1 MLEGEKFS
9 LNYLE
14 RGEPT
19 RDSRRFRSRIAAYY
33 SDNLDNYKSDVS
45 NIITR
50 ETGAEVP
57 FIFNYGPDIS
67 SFIKEA
73 ELRDV
78 LDSIT
83 LIYRIIR
90 DKGMTRYMDE
100 WKNFVSRC
108 MQEENVGYKLDENC
122 GVHYYIDEE
131 FERNRFSTLANLE
144 STELNSVKVA
154 FEDAYKHMD
163 ADPIDT
169 KASARSMFEALEI
182 LTKQLVETKNLNKWV
197 LENSLKDLAIKHLAS
212 DETEANVISE
222 MFEGFGQ
229 WVNSIHNYRHGQ
241 KETESVQPSEDL
253 TIYILSS
260 GTSFLRFLLKL
271 REKI

>member
-14 RGEPT
+14 RGDPA
-19 RDSRRFRSRIAAYY
+19 RDSKRFRNRIAAYY
-33 SDNLDNYKSDVS
+33 SDNLEDYNSDVS
-45 NIITR
+45 NLITS

-57 FIFNYGPDIS
+57 FIYNYGPDIGG
-67 SFIKEA
+67 FIKEA

-83 LIYRIIR
+83 LIYRALTNR
-90 DKGMTRYMDE
+90 RMPKLSND
-100 WKNFVSRC
+100 WNSFVSRC

-131 FERNRFSTLANLE
+131 FERNRFSTLAALE
-144 STELNSVKVA
+144 GADLNSVKVA

-169 KASARSMFEALEI
+169 KASSRSMFEALEI

-197 LENSLKDLAIKHLAS
+197 LENSLKDLATKHMAS

-222 MFEGFGQ
+222 MFQGFGQ

-241 KETESVQPSEDL
+241 KETVSVQPSEDL

-260 GTSFLRFLLKL
+260 GTAFLRFLLKL

>member
-1 MLEGEKFS
+1 VLEGEKFS

-19 RDSRRFRSRIAAYY
+19 RDSKRFRSRVAGYY
-33 SDNLDNYKSDVS
+33 SDNLSNYKSDIS
-45 NIITR
+45 NLITR

-57 FIFNYGPDIS
+57 FIYNYGPDIGG
-67 SFIKEA
+67 FIKEA

-78 LDSIT
+78 FDSIT

-90 DKGMTRYMDE
+90 DKRMARAMDD

-131 FERNRFSTLANLE
+131 FERNRFSTLAALE
-144 STELNSVKVA
+144 GADLNSVKGA

-253 TIYILSS
+253 TVYILSS